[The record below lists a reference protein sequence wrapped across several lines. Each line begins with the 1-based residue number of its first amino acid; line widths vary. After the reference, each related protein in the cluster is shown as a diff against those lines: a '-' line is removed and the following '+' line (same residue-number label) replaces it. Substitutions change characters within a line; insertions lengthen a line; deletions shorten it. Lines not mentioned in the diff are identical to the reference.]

1 MKQLLFFCLVLCA
14 VSFVKAQ
21 ENIQHPRG
29 YHQHKGFYLNM
40 NMGPVFGNVIMTD
53 DPFGNKA
60 PIRNFN
66 GTGILE
72 DVKIGVAIHE
82 NIILHLTSVVNLLS
96 APTLTTTTSPSD
108 FNPAIRKMP
117 DSFGIHEQMVG
128 IGFTRYLMPAN
139 FYFSASAGVGF
150 FTIEDTTQHP
160 GHVLSDPGFSMQL
173 KAGKEWWIARNWAL
187 GLGVSYGKTKLRS
200 FPANEDAQ
208 LFNSNRIG
216 ISLNATF
223 N

>member
-1 MKQLLFFCLVLCA
+1 MKKLLILCLLLCA

-21 ENIQHPRG
+21 ENVQRPKG

-40 NMGPVFGNVIMTD
+40 NMGNVFGNVIRTD

-60 PIRNFN
+60 PTLNFS

-82 NIILHLTSVVNLLS
+82 NIILHFTTITNLLS
-96 APTLTTTTSPSD
+96 APTLTTTLSPSD
-108 FNPAIRKMP
+108 FNPTIRKMP
-117 DSFGIHEQMVG
+117 DSFGINESMVG

-139 FYFSASAGVGF
+139 FYLSASAGVGF
-150 FTIEDTTQHP
+150 FTTVDPTQHP
-160 GHVLSDPGFSMQL
+160 QRVLSDTGFSMQL

-200 FPANEDAQ
+200 FPANEDTQ

-216 ISLNATF
+216 ISLNATY